1 MLRLV
6 LSCHYCRIMRLWSR
20 NLQKVQTII
29 VNMNKINSMIVF
41 IFITF
46 IVMEPIFPCA
56 TCYGAQ
62 DAAATEGLNW
72 AIISLLG
79 TTGSVL
85 TGIIIAILS
94 IMNRARKHGKIIN
107 EE

>member
-1 MLRLV
+1 
-6 LSCHYCRIMRLWSR
+6 
-20 NLQKVQTII
+20 
-29 VNMNKINSMIVF
+29 MIAF
-41 IFITF
+41 TLITF

-56 TCYGAQ
+56 TCYGTQ
-62 DAAATEGLNW
+62 DAAATKGLNW

-94 IMNRARKHGKIIN
+94 LVNRARKHGKIIN
-107 EE
+107 EQ

>member
-1 MLRLV
+1 
-6 LSCHYCRIMRLWSR
+6 MRLWSR

-62 DAAATEGLNW
+62 DAAATKGLNW